1 MAASASDDAMPDDD
15 VFASLNDENRERSAF
30 STSSPD
36 NVFVDFILLVGLSM
50 GVVASVWGRGRREPR
65 CDEEER

>member
-1 MAASASDDAMPDDD
+1 MAASASDDAMPVDD

-36 NVFVDFILLVGLSM
+36 DNVFVDVILLVDV
-50 GVVASVWGRGRREPR
+50 GVEDGGSGGGVGCTPPPRR
-65 CDEEER
+65 